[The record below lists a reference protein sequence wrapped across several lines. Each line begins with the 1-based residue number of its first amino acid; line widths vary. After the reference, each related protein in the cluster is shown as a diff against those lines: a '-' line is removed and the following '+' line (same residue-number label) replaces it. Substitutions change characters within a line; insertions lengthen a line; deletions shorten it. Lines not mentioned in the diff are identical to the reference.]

1 MNNTN
6 DASLAVFSSA
16 CFNSGVSRRFL
27 PKARINAPKAPI
39 APPSVGVATPKKIVP
54 STKKVAGPGATLD
67 IPLTHIN
74 ASYVRSHFDAM
85 EARISDAPRSNEIL
99 VAVVVTDSGRPHPR
113 VGGLQVHEIVGKDGL
128 R

>member
-54 STKKVAGPGATLD
+54 STKKIKISGGISTKVTCSASLD
-67 IPLTHIN
+67 NRPNLVTRLMMAN
-74 ASYVRSHFDAM
+74 AKPVK
-85 EARISDAPRSNEIL
+85 EARVSDKMTISSPAEGVARSSHL
-99 VAVVVTDSGRPHPR
+99 VSRPSCTCAHA
-113 VGGLQVHEIVGKDGL
+113 
-128 R
+128 